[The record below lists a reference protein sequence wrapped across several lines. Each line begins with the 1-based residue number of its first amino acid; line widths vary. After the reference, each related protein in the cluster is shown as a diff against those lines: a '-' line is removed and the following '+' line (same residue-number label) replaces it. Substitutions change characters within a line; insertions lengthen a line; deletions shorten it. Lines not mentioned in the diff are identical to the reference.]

1 MATHPWEL
9 PYIKI
14 STQQLLNLIKLQPSE
29 IKINDRTFQ
38 IQKYKLELKN
48 EKSIV
53 IQNVWIEGEILVKDW
68 VMDTTQNTHNTFSF
82 CLY

>member
-53 IQNVWIEGEILVKDW
+53 IQG
-68 VMDTTQNTHNTFSF
+68 
-82 CLY
+82 